1 MYLKLSAAAE
11 DRVSVSVKAVDDSF
25 THPWRFMFRGTAKAH
40 DLMEKACQ
48 FAESWL
54 QQYTGGG
61 SRDGG
66 GVLVGRAQ
74 HLRSDE
80 MVGVRKTTRDDPKL
94 RVSR

>member
-54 QQYTGGG
+54 QQYTGGDQEMEVEF
-61 SRDGG
+61 SWGG
-66 GVLVGRAQ
+66 LSTYEVMRW
-74 HLRSDE
+74 
-80 MVGVRKTTRDDPKL
+80 
-94 RVSR
+94 

>member
-61 SRDGG
+61 IKRWRWSSRGEG
-66 GVLVGRAQ
+66 SAPT
-74 HLRSDE
+74 
-80 MVGVRKTTRDDPKL
+80 K
-94 RVSR
+94 